1 MLEDKPPSEFIKLPI
16 WKRQEIFQRYLVKE
30 DDYVQIEE
38 GDDDD
43 FFNEEIAQGALL
55 QQEYV
60 IGEDETRKQLV
71 KEAREKKKKKRYGF
85 PTCLC
90 LFHR

>member
-1 MLEDKPPSEFIKLPI
+1 M
-16 WKRQEIFQRYLVKE
+16 KE

-71 KEAREKKKKKRYGF
+71 KEAREIYYRENTF
-85 PTCLC
+85 TVRS
-90 LFHR
+90 H